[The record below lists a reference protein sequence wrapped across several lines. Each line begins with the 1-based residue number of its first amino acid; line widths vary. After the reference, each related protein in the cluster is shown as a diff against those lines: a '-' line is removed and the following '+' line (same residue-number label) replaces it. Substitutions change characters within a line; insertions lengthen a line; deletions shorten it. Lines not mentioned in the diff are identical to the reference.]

1 MRRWSY
7 LASIA
12 LLIVILGGGG
22 IGLYSVLHAEPD
34 VYARAEVPPGEQR
47 VLESHKFE
55 QKAFDLINEI
65 QFGDYEAEFTAAQ
78 INSWLAEDFIET
90 NLAKQLPNEISDP
103 RISFEPGRIFIAF
116 RYGGDTVN
124 TVVSIQAKVWMV
136 KREINVVA
144 LEIEKLRAGVLPL
157 TPKVLQ
163 DHITEWCRGQNV
175 DVQWYRNE
183 GNPVAIL
190 RFQYDRREPSVQLQE
205 LELREGS
212 IHLRGRSLDP
222 DLLQI
227 PKLSSAA
234 AKDH

>member
-12 LLIVILGGGG
+12 LLIVIVVGGG
-22 IGLYSVLHAEPD
+22 IGLYSILHAEP
-34 VYARAEVPPGEQR
+34 VQYVRSEVPPGEER
-47 VLESHKFE
+47 VRESHKFE

-65 QFGDYEAEFTAAQ
+65 QFGEYTVEFTAAQ
-78 INSWLAEDFIET
+78 INSWLAEDFVET
-90 NLAKQLPNEISDP
+90 NLAKQLPPEISDP
-103 RISFEPGRIFIAF
+103 RVSFEPGRIFIAF
-116 RYGGDTVN
+116 RYGGDAVN
-124 TVVSIQAKVWMV
+124 TIVSIQAKVWMV
-136 KREINVVA
+136 RREINVVA
-144 LEIEKLRAGVLPL
+144 LEIEKLRAGALPL

-163 DHITEWCRGQNV
+163 DRITEWCRGQNV

-212 IHLRGRSLDP
+212 IYLKGRSLDP
-222 DLLQI
+222 EFQM
-227 PKLSSAA
+227 PKLGETSA
-234 AKDH
+234 KSH